1 MRGPASL
8 RSKRLLLLLD
18 GVRRPPRIY
27 ARQWRRLNRRWA
39 INPYHPAAVSAKG
52 RIFLAQRNFAAAL
65 EAFERAI
72 ELNPSHPDYRQLV
85 GMAKIFLGR
94 AEEALESLNEAIR
107 LSPRDLHIAD
117 YSMCLGVAYWDL
129 ERYPDALN
137 WFERSKAQNS
147 WIEATKFFLASTY
160 LRLGEQ
166 ERQTPRS
173 GTYSKPNPIGRP
185 NSWNH
190 LIRYGQPV

>member
-1 MRGPASL
+1 MAASEQAL
-8 RSKRLLLLLD
+8 
-18 GVRRPPRIY
+18 
-27 ARQWRRLNRRWA
+27 A

-65 EAFERAI
+65 EAFEHAI

-107 LSPRDLHIAD
+107 LSRRDLHIAD

-137 WFERSKAQNS
+137 WLERSKAQYS

-166 ERQTPRS
+166 EKANAAVRDVLQT
-173 GTYSKPNPIGRP
+173 KPHWTTKLVESSYPLRAASLVALVDDLRKAGLP
-185 NSWNH
+185 DE
-190 LIRYGQPV
+190 